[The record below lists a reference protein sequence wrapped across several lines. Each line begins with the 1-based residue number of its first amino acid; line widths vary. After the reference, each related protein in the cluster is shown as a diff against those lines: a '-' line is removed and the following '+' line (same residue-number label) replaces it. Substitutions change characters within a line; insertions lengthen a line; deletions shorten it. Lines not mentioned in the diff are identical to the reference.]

1 MCMALVGLCASAQE
15 KGQFAVGLN
24 AGYAPSMDSKTKVS
38 NAFIGVKAQ
47 YNLSDPFRLEA
58 VFNYGFEDKKVAI
71 MDYAVNAHYI
81 FKVSEKINIYPLVG
95 VGAATAK
102 VDVPGADGETK
113 FMINAGAGAE
123 YNISEKFAIGLEVKY
138 QYIDKFSRLPF
149 NLGVTYRF

>member
-1 MCMALVGLCASAQE
+1 M
-15 KGQFAVGLN
+15 
-24 AGYAPSMDSKTKVS
+24 
-38 NAFIGVKAQ
+38 
-47 YNLSDPFRLEA
+47 
-58 VFNYGFEDKKVAI
+58 
-71 MDYAVNAHYI
+71 
-81 FKVSEKINIYPLVG
+81 VG

-102 VDVPGADGETK
+102 IDIPGADGETK